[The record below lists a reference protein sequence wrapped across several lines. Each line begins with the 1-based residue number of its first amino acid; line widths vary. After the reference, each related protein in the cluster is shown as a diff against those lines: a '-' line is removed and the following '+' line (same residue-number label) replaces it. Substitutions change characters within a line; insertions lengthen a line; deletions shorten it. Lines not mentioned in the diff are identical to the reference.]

1 MQGEYRLS
9 DEQSPLASSTLRRCL
24 VSCFIQMPHLI
35 TFRHGEPR
43 REGYCRWE
51 AKEGAS
57 VRMVNLREGH
67 ESVART

>member
-35 TFRHGEPR
+35 TFRHRGLAGR
-43 REGYCRWE
+43 RIVGGMRRKAQVSEW
-51 AKEGAS
+51 
-57 VRMVNLREGH
+57 
-67 ESVART
+67 